1 MNRRDFLQTSAA
13 ALPFLTLAGKA
24 SAQQTQ
30 AAAVPFGPA
39 YVRQIARDLATKSY
53 QAPDEKL
60 PDSLKDL
67 DYDRYRAIRF
77 ADAWYSVMSERYGS
91 RSETVVTRGST
102 AGADVGG

>member
-67 DYDRYRAIRF
+67 EKKQQ
-77 ADAWYSVMSERYGS
+77 ERS
-91 RSETVVTRGST
+91 KKAAPTLKSKLSQ
-102 AGADVGG
+102 AGLSLSPT